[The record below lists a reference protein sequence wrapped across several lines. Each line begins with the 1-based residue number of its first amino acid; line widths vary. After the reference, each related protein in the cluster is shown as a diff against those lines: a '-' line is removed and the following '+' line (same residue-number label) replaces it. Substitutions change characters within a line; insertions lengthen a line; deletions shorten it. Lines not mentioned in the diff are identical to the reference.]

1 MCVRFILCAFSDTLQ
16 IVFCPQDPL
25 FGMGANVALIFSGQY
40 VKWVS
45 KMRANLAPGVD
56 AWTVA
61 LRYLMGAVIAS
72 GGVLLTTYTY
82 MQKTIVSKQEV
93 ETSKKK
99 VPRKKRQKMTL
110 RESANFLMSSQ
121 YIRDLAVLVVSYGM
135 CINLVEV
142 SWKSKI
148 KVRRLVA
155 VV

>member
-1 MCVRFILCAFSDTLQ
+1 
-16 IVFCPQDPL
+16 
-25 FGMGANVALIFSGQY
+25 MGANVALIFSGQY

-61 LRYLMGAVIAS
+61 LRYLMGAVVSS
-72 GGVLLTTYTY
+72 GAVLLGTYTY
-82 MQKTIVSKQEV
+82 MQKTIVAEQETNTKQ
-93 ETSKKK
+93 KK

-110 RESANFLMSSQ
+110 KESAKFLMSSQ

-148 KVRRLVA
+148 KVRTLATVTRETESTLMSSPKGSS
-155 VV
+155 